1 VFKTASCNCAF
12 DLIPDARN
20 FGNLLIYFLFAFIA
34 LVGVVYSMSVGVSS
48 RLFILCNILCNICI
62 IVNLLLS
69 TVISGKICR
78 PANVMA
84 DSEGS

>member
-1 VFKTASCNCAF
+1 
-12 DLIPDARN
+12 
-20 FGNLLIYFLFAFIA
+20 
-34 LVGVVYSMSVGVSS
+34 MSVGVSS
-48 RLFILCNILCNICI
+48 RLFILCNICI